1 MRSMKRCTS
10 SRARSLLPTGAG
22 QLAALGPATWHSSRR
37 AIPNEV
43 RKLAVCRHGMPRPF
57 GHVLRAWNKAV
68 DILTGF
74 PRASPSRATVPLR
87 RPGHASLPRSGAVVD
102 KPAASRL
109 SNR

>member
-74 PRASPSRATVPLR
+74 SAGEPQ
-87 RPGHASLPRSGAVVD
+87 PGNR
-102 KPAASRL
+102 PAAQTGARVASG
-109 SNR
+109 

>member
-22 QLAALGPATWHSSRR
+22 QLAALGPATWHSSRL

-74 PRASPSRATVPLR
+74 SAGEPQ
-87 RPGHASLPRSGAVVD
+87 PGNR
-102 KPAASRL
+102 PAAQTGARVASA
-109 SNR
+109 